1 MEIIKTAK
9 LIQSK
14 IDSVQRRGKT
24 LDNDIHVLGVSVL
37 SHASEHGDTT
47 LADRLVQ
54 ALPKGSR
61 KLALVEWM
69 LAFGQVEKLDSKNVE
84 DAQAIKAGR
93 IFKLNKERTLDLKS
107 AAETS
112 WVEFRQE
119 AKISTAWD
127 VQQAVKGLLT
137 KYQNANAK
145 GMTIEGRGA
154 ALADA
159 QALVEL
165 LSAK

>member
-1 MEIIKTAK
+1 M
-9 LIQSK
+9 
-14 IDSVQRRGKT
+14 
-24 LDNDIHVLGVSVL
+24 
-37 SHASEHGDTT
+37 
-47 LADRLVQ
+47 
-54 ALPKGSR
+54 
-61 KLALVEWM
+61 
-69 LAFGQVEKLDSKNVE
+69 E

-112 WVEFRQE
+112 WEEFRQE

-145 GMTIEGRGA
+145 GMTIEGREA